1 MWTKLKRMY
10 YKFTVQHAIHSEI
23 IDKWTMDLEAI
34 KHMALCWYA
43 FDMYKVIALHN
54 VFERW

>member
-1 MWTKLKRMY
+1 MY

-43 FDMYKVIALHN
+43 FDMYKVIALHKAP
-54 VFERW
+54 RALAW